1 MAPREPRSMHG
12 WRGKVV
18 FGPSGLPPAF
28 RPGQVLIKTEENL
41 SLDELVSQGVLRAD
55 DAPPTLV
62 REGTPD
68 GWTRLE
74 LPGRAEL
81 PDRSTEEIEEVTRET
96 LRIVDA
102 LRARGQDAQP
112 NHVFFA
118 DPFTANPFTANPFT
132 ANPFTANPFTAN
144 PFTANPFT
152 ANENGWPSADA
163 HETGIRPSTAEPVDP
178 PAQKLSSLVNGRTST
193 RSTVRPAKI
202 LVLDT
207 GLPTGDVTDPM
218 LTTTSTDPEEQ
229 DKPDAEQPTDG
240 RLDPAAGH
248 GMFIK
253 SIITRLAPSS
263 EVDVVRVLDGLGAG
277 DEREIHAAL
286 MAGVG
291 KYDLVN
297 LSFGTY
303 TPYFP
308 KLLWEAITALQ
319 RGAKKM
325 SDPRDDSQA
334 AVVVASAGNDGT
346 SAAPMPASL
355 PGVVSVAALD
365 ESGCSPAWFSN
376 YGPWVTACA
385 PGTKIHADFW
395 TWMGE
400 RTWTG
405 GARWSGT
412 SFAAPYVV
420 GALAQEMGRRAAEMQ
435 GPNPSPDA
443 RDAVTVLLHDPT
455 LPRLPWHG
463 TIVKGR
469 SPNAVG

>member
-1 MAPREPRSMHG
+1 MN
-12 WRGKVV
+12 
-18 FGPSGLPPAF
+18 GL
-28 RPGQVLIKTEENL
+28 
-41 SLDELVSQGVLRAD
+41 
-55 DAPPTLV
+55 
-62 REGTPD
+62 
-68 GWTRLE
+68 
-74 LPGRAEL
+74 
-81 PDRSTEEIEEVTRET
+81 
-96 LRIVDA
+96 
-102 LRARGQDAQP
+102 
-112 NHVFFA
+112 
-118 DPFTANPFTANPFT
+118 
-132 ANPFTANPFTAN
+132 
-144 PFTANPFT
+144 
-152 ANENGWPSADA
+152 
-163 HETGIRPSTAEPVDP
+163 
-178 PAQKLSSLVNGRTST
+178 TST

-207 GLPTGDVTDPM
+207 GLPNGEHVPDRT
-218 LTTTSTDPEEQ
+218 LTSTSADPEEQ

-277 DEREIHAAL
+277 DEQEIHAAL

-365 ESGCSPAWFSN
+365 ENGCSPAWFSN

-395 TWMGE
+395 TWTGQRDWE
-400 RTWTG
+400 G

-420 GALAQEMGRRAAEMQ
+420 GSLAQEMGRRAAEMQ

-469 SPNAVG
+469 SPYAVG